1 MLPIISQ
8 EVVTSV
14 QKSMS
19 QKDYLHDSWTEMML
33 ENPQL
38 FQTVTTLCKSFPDKE
53 TKESFLRGAWLVWAL
68 FKSQDQANE
77 MNKDWGI

>member
-14 QKSMS
+14 QKSMA

-38 FQTVTTLCKSFPDKE
+38 FQTVTTLCKSFPDKK
-53 TKESFLRGAWLVWAL
+53 TKESFLRGSWLVWAL